1 MSVARWE
8 MALCFQPRHTVC
20 GAAPDDL
27 SGWCVCGACVCA
39 CVCAHVRML
48 GGGLRRY
55 TNSPPLVKVGKT
67 PFWVLHLVR
76 TLRLPREGISN
87 SSSGHCPHPISYL
100 PIYPKQACMAPTH
113 PPVYPL
119 SHLSFQPSFTH
130 SSVFL
135 PSSICLPILSNI
147 YLSYLIP
154 SFHSF
159 TYPFISFFSFW
170 ASLNQSIYIYP
181 SIHQSIF
188 SSFHSFI
195 HLPIRLLVHSFIQ
208 QALDFAPRT

>member
-1 MSVARWE
+1 MRC
-8 MALCFQPRHTVC
+8 M
-20 GAAPDDL
+20 
-27 SGWCVCGACVCA
+27 CVCVRVCTR
-39 CVCAHVRML
+39 AHAWRRAKEVHQFPSVGEGREDTFL
-48 GGGLRRY
+48 GSSSGQN
-55 TNSPPLVKVGKT
+55 TKVT
-67 PFWVLHLVR
+67 H
-76 TLRLPREGISN
+76 EGISN
-87 SSSGHCPHPISYL
+87 SSSGHCPHPISYP

-113 PPVYPL
+113 PSVYPL

-159 TYPFISFFSFW
+159 IYPFISFFSFW

-208 QALDFAPRT
+208 QALDFALRT